1 VSELNGAQALIR
13 TLAGA
18 GVEVCFGNPGTS
30 EMHFVAALDSVPEM
44 RGVLG
49 LFEGVVTGAAD
60 GYARIAGKPAATLL
74 HLGPGMVNGL
84 ANMHNARR
92 AFTPVVNVI
101 GDHATYHKQ
110 YDAPLESEIEPL
122 AEWLHGWTRRVKHP
136 SDIGADAA
144 TAVAAAQDP
153 PGRHANLILPA
164 DVSWGEGGQVADPVP
179 PRSRKPVDD
188 DVVAQI
194 AGVLASGEPAALL
207 IGGPACDPDGLRA
220 TSRIAAGTGAKAF
233 VETFPA
239 RLERGAGLPAIE
251 RLGYL
256 AEQVQYQLTG
266 IKHLIVAG
274 TQAPVSFFAYPG
286 KPSDLVPE
294 DATVHVLATR
304 EQDVVG
310 ALAALADRAAPDA
323 EPQSAE
329 ARRPELPSGE
339 LTPQNWVDVVGAL
352 LPEGAIISDE
362 ANTSGVLLPMAT
374 AGAPQHTV
382 LTLTGGAIGQGMPV
396 ATGAAIA
403 APDRP
408 VLNLEADGSAMYTIS
423 ALWTQAR
430 ESLNV
435 TTVVLNNAAYAIL
448 RMEMQRTGADLS
460 GPAAKALLDLSRPTM
475 DFAKIAE
482 GMGVPATRATT
493 CEELADAL
501 RRAFDEPGPHLI
513 DAVVPPL
520 L

>member
-1 VSELNGAQALIR
+1 
-13 TLAGA
+13 
-18 GVEVCFGNPGTS
+18 
-30 EMHFVAALDSVPEM
+30 
-44 RGVLG
+44 
-49 LFEGVVTGAAD
+49 
-60 GYARIAGKPAATLL
+60 
-74 HLGPGMVNGL
+74 
-84 ANMHNARR
+84 
-92 AFTPVVNVI
+92 
-101 GDHATYHKQ
+101 
-110 YDAPLESEIEPL
+110 
-122 AEWLHGWTRRVKHP
+122 
-136 SDIGADAA
+136 
-144 TAVAAAQDP
+144 
-153 PGRHANLILPA
+153 
-164 DVSWGEGGQVADPVP
+164 
-179 PRSRKPVDD
+179 SRKPVDD

-323 EPQSAE
+323 EPQPAE

-374 AGAPQHTV
+374 AG
-382 LTLTGGAIGQGMPV
+382 
-396 ATGAAIA
+396 
-403 APDRP
+403 
-408 VLNLEADGSAMYTIS
+408 
-423 ALWTQAR
+423 
-430 ESLNV
+430 
-435 TTVVLNNAAYAIL
+435 
-448 RMEMQRTGADLS
+448 
-460 GPAAKALLDLSRPTM
+460 
-475 DFAKIAE
+475 
-482 GMGVPATRATT
+482 
-493 CEELADAL
+493 
-501 RRAFDEPGPHLI
+501 
-513 DAVVPPL
+513 
-520 L
+520 